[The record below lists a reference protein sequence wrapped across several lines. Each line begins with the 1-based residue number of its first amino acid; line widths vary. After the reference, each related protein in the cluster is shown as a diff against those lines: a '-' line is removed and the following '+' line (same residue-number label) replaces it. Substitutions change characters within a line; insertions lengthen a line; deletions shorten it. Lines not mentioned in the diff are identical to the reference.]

1 MEKLW
6 KNKVE
11 QAIDEKLRL
20 DYERLD
26 LYIVYILL
34 AHLPFAWFITP
45 MGCGTYFLGGI
56 PALLVTAAA
65 ILLILPCAAQLLLE
79 SFYRYVLCHH
89 FRQPTVWPNRN
100 ALPHFYRLC
109 LDAYLS
115 RLAATYRSNTANW
128 CPSHYIY

>member
-45 MGCGTYFLGGI
+45 MGYGTYLLGGI
-56 PALLVTAAA
+56 PALLVSAAA

-79 SFYRYVLCHH
+79 SFYRYGLCHH
-89 FRQPTVWPNRN
+89 FR
-100 ALPHFYRLC
+100 
-109 LDAYLS
+109 
-115 RLAATYRSNTANW
+115 
-128 CPSHYIY
+128 